1 MSDELATTTVEPDG
15 LQSVIAEVR
24 AELARLEPAR
34 VKAQEAFEAIENP
47 VYEARCLII
56 RADESQLRQHLAKLK
71 AIQ

>member
-1 MSDELATTTVEPDG
+1 MSDEAITATEPTS
-15 LQSVIAEVR
+15 LQAVIAEVR

-34 VKAQEAFEAIENP
+34 LKAQEAFDAIENP

-56 RADESQLRQHLAKLK
+56 RADESLLRQHLAKLK

>member
-1 MSDELATTTVEPDG
+1 MSDEAITATEPTS
-15 LQSVIAEVR
+15 LQAVIAEVR

-34 VKAQEAFEAIENP
+34 LKAQEAFDAIENP